1 MLLWWLFWFV
11 PTSVRSQIGRT
22 IEDFVT
28 LGASVFHVDNH
39 GASAIER
46 KEGDYF
52 VVAKTFTC
60 SVCSSVLGST
70 LMLLDR
76 ILRMTCYSKGFIY
89 IVGRISSLTDISLPT
104 RKHDISPPLLIRLEV
119 SIIKTPHQ
127 SLGILKFY
135 IKCRSL
141 PDEASLNFF
150 FMSVFLLK
158 TKQYNHFAK
167 PPEIFFCT
175 FLYITTTSI
184 LKLQDKIHT

>member
-52 VVAKTFTC
+52 VVAKTFTRVHC
-60 SVCSSVLGST
+60 SVVGT

-89 IVGRISSLTDISLPT
+89 IV
-104 RKHDISPPLLIRLEV
+104 E
-119 SIIKTPHQ
+119 
-127 SLGILKFY
+127 
-135 IKCRSL
+135 
-141 PDEASLNFF
+141 
-150 FMSVFLLK
+150 
-158 TKQYNHFAK
+158 
-167 PPEIFFCT
+167 
-175 FLYITTTSI
+175 
-184 LKLQDKIHT
+184 